1 MIGIADT
8 GFLVAFANRKDKF
21 HDWALAIAEDIT
33 EPLLTCE
40 AVLAETAFHLQSVSI
55 SLAMIHTGLITLA
68 FNCNEH
74 LAQLDALAKR
84 FADREPD
91 LADLCL
97 IRMSELH
104 PRHSVVTIDQSDFRI
119 YRRNKRDTIPLIC
132 PRDQGDSSSSAGL
145 FVLLHSPGTGE
156 SGARARLAS
165 RTPVRFHILR
175 SLRRVAGSRNMT
187 GFNYS

>member
-21 HDWALAIAEDIT
+21 HDWALAVAEGIT

-55 SLAMIHTGLITLA
+55 SLAMIRTGLITLA
-68 FNCNEH
+68 FDCNKH

-104 PRHSVVTIDQSDFRI
+104 PHHSVVTIDQSDFRI

-132 PRDQGDSSSSAGL
+132 PPA
-145 FVLLHSPGTGE
+145 TK
-156 SGARARLAS
+156 
-165 RTPVRFHILR
+165 
-175 SLRRVAGSRNMT
+175 
-187 GFNYS
+187 

>member
-21 HDWALAIAEDIT
+21 HDWALAIAEGIT
-33 EPLLTCE
+33 QPLLTCE

-55 SLAMIHTGLITLA
+55 SLAMIHMGLIALA
-68 FNCNEH
+68 FDCNEH
-74 LAQLDALAKR
+74 LPQLDALAKR

-104 PRHSVVTIDQSDFRI
+104 PRHSVVTINQSDFQI

-132 PRDQGDSSSSAGL
+132 PPTLG
-145 FVLLHSPGTGE
+145 
-156 SGARARLAS
+156 
-165 RTPVRFHILR
+165 
-175 SLRRVAGSRNMT
+175 
-187 GFNYS
+187 